1 MFRAKRALEETLL
14 VNHKTMARW
23 WEAVCSGDPERLVQ
37 VLLGR
42 QRRRK
47 LSSLIKPMSV
57 SIGRRFKPLE
67 GVITVGEPG
76 TEPGDVGTLVEVSGR
91 SSCGNYRPDSPKT

>member
-1 MFRAKRALEETLL
+1 
-14 VNHKTMARW
+14 
-23 WEAVCSGDPERLVQ
+23 
-37 VLLGR
+37 
-42 QRRRK
+42 
-47 LSSLIKPMSV
+47 MSV

-76 TEPGDVGTLVEVSGR
+76 TEPGDVGTLVEVSGI